1 VRSSALVFALIVVLA
16 AGCGG
21 QESGDPSGQETDTSP
36 PPVSTQPMPDPP
48 VMTETGRGDIKLECA
63 NPTVMQVDHL
73 SDVGGNPDPVKAARA
88 QLGKQIRSDDV
99 VERADTAE
107 GKPFVRVV
115 RKGELVAIVHLL
127 SADRGWL
134 VDQVEMC
141 PDFAR

>member
-1 VRSSALVFALIVVLA
+1 MRRSALVAALIVVLA
-16 AGCGG
+16 AGCG
-21 QESGDPSGQETDTSP
+21 QESSEPVGQETDTGP
-36 PPVSTQPMPDPP
+36 PPVATQPMPKPP
-48 VMTETGRGDIKLECA
+48 VMTETSSGEVKLECA
-63 NPTVMQVDHL
+63 NPTVMQVDHF

-88 QLGKQIRSDDV
+88 QLGKQIHSDDV

-115 RKGELVAIVHLL
+115 RNGQLVAIVHLL

>member
-1 VRSSALVFALIVVLA
+1 MRSSALVAALVVVLA
-16 AGCGG
+16 AGCGQENSEPGG
-21 QESGDPSGQETDTSP
+21 QATDTGP
-36 PPVSTQPMPDPP
+36 PPASTEPMPDPP

-88 QLGKQIRSDDV
+88 QLGKQIHPGDV

-107 GKPFVRVV
+107 GKPVVRVV
-115 RKGELVAIVHLL
+115 RKGELVAIVHLG
-127 SADRGWL
+127 SGDRGWL